1 MSHRSRAQ
9 APQGASFRK
18 RNCCWVSGAASVK
31 IAKKPKA
38 ERPFAAF
45 FIVNYAGSRCVTG
58 GVLLRKLWGPLSL
71 SLSLFAVSSLPLFL
85 VLALCLS
92 LFLFLSL
99 SLSLSLCRS
108 LFAFSLSLSLLSSL
122 ALSSLLLSL
131 SLSLSLALSLL
142 RRSLHRL
149 SCQPLFTAESDYQ
162 PPEGHRA
169 PSTSALLLCAAFCNL
184 DFRFSLRSRCKV

>member
-1 MSHRSRAQ
+1 MSHRSCVQ

-71 SLSLFAVSSLPLFL
+71 SLSLLSP
-85 VLALCLS
+85 LS
-92 LFLFLSL
+92 LSFSFSLYVFLSSSFSLSLLSLSLSFSLCFLFLSL
-99 SLSLSLCRS
+99 SLSLLS
-108 LFAFSLSLSLLSSL
+108 ALSLS
-122 ALSSLLLSL
+122 LSSLLLSL
-131 SLSLSLALSLL
+131 SLSLSLFS
-142 RRSLHRL
+142 
-149 SCQPLFTAESDYQ
+149 AEAYT
-162 PPEGHRA
+162 G
-169 PSTSALLLCAAFCNL
+169 
-184 DFRFSLRSRCKV
+184 

>member
-1 MSHRSRAQ
+1 MSHRSCVQ

-58 GVLLRKLWGPLSL
+58 GVLPRKLWGPLSLSL
-71 SLSLFAVSSLPLFL
+71 SLSLFAVSSLPLLLF
-85 VLALCLS
+85 LALCLS
-92 LFLFLSL
+92 FFLFLSL
-99 SLSLSLCRS
+99 SLSL
-108 LFAFSLSLSLLSSL
+108 LS
-122 ALSSLLLSL
+122 
-131 SLSLSLALSLL
+131 
-142 RRSLHRL
+142 RSLHRL
-149 SCQPLFTAESDYQ
+149 SCQPLFTAESDHQ

-184 DFRFSLRSRCKV
+184 DFRFSLRLRCKV

>member
-99 SLSLSLCRS
+99 SLSLSVVLS
-108 LFAFSLSLSLLSSL
+108 LLSLSLSLLSPS
-122 ALSSLLLSL
+122 LSL
-131 SLSLSLALSLL
+131 SLSLSSQPKLTPVELSTAVH
-142 RRSLHRL
+142 RRIRL
-149 SCQPLFTAESDYQ
+149 P
-162 PPEGHRA
+162 
-169 PSTSALLLCAAFCNL
+169 TS
-184 DFRFSLRSRCKV
+184 RRP

>member
-71 SLSLFAVSSLPLFL
+71 SLSLLSP
-85 VLALCLS
+85 LS
-92 LFLFLSL
+92 LSFSFSHYVFLSSSF

-108 LFAFSLSLSLLSSL
+108 LFAFSLSLSS
-122 ALSSLLLSL
+122 LLSL
-131 SLSLSLALSLL
+131 SLSSLLRSLSLALSLL

-184 DFRFSLRSRCKV
+184 DFRFSLRLRCKV